1 MLIASLKSRQR
12 LLFALVGVAALG
24 AAAALLLAG
33 FAFSGVW
40 PGVSWAVGGA
50 LALPALLVAA
60 RSLRAALTGRS
71 PTKSTE
77 QIGRRGAI

>member
-1 MLIASLKSRQR
+1 MSALLKSSRR
-12 LLFALVGVAALG
+12 LLFAVLGVAALA

-50 LALPALLVAA
+50 LALVALAVAA
-60 RSLRAALTGRS
+60 RSFRAAFTGRS
-71 PTKSTE
+71 PTKSAE
-77 QIGRRGAI
+77 QIGGRGAV